1 MRLLQTRWTRLLA
14 LWIGILALFALAAA
28 CAGDRDSTRGSGVV
42 PSSAEAAHPDSPGD
56 ILAAPQ
62 ATDEPPLAARV
73 NGQPITLEQFERERD
88 RWMIGL
94 TIEPASQ
101 VTFDASVLDAMIDQ
115 VLIAQAAQ
123 ELGITVSEEEIDAEL
138 ALHAD
143 IAQTND
149 TTLEEVISAQL
160 YTMDEYRTV
169 VANLLLVQKVSEVVA
184 QVPEVAPQV
193 HARHI
198 LVADEATARALLNQ
212 LQAGADFAQLATQY
226 SLDATTAP
234 SGGDL
239 GWVSQGVLL
248 QSEVEA
254 AIFGLQPG
262 QIASDPV
269 QSSLGYHI
277 VQTLER
283 VEDRP
288 LSQAAIAQRRQQLF
302 LEWLETLRENAVIER
317 FVGLVE

>member
-1 MRLLQTRWTRLLA
+1 MRLLQTRWMRLAA

-28 CAGDRDSTRGSGVV
+28 CAGERGSTNSGVV
-42 PSSAEAAHPDSPGD
+42 PSSAEAADVLSGGG
-56 ILAAPQ
+56 LAPQ
-62 ATDEPPLAARV
+62 ETEEPPLAARV
-73 NGQPITLEQFERERD
+73 NGEPITLEQFERERE
-88 RWMIGL
+88 RWMLGL

-101 VTFDASVLDAMIDQ
+101 AMFDASVLDAMIDQ

-123 ELGITVSEEEIDAEL
+123 ELAITVSDDEVDAEL

-149 TTLEEVISAQL
+149 TTLEEVLAAQL
-160 YTMDEYRTV
+160 YTMDDYRAV
-169 VANLLLVQKVSEVVA
+169 VANLLLVQKVSEIVA
-184 QVPEVAPQV
+184 QVPDTAPQV
-193 HARHI
+193 HSRHI
-198 LVADEATARALLNQ
+198 LVADEATARALLSQ
-212 LQAGADFAQLATQY
+212 LQAGADFAQLAAQY

-239 GWVSQGVLL
+239 GWVSQGVLFQL
-248 QSEVEA
+248 EVEA

-262 QIASDPV
+262 QIAAEPV

-277 VQTLER
+277 VQTLDR

-288 LSQAAIAQRRQQLF
+288 LSQAAIAQRKQQLF
-302 LEWLETLRENAVIER
+302 LEWLDTQRENAVIER